1 MDIAGRL
8 QGVLEHVQPEVVFNL
23 GSIPVTTTVVN
34 TWIIMAILLPLAY
47 LLTRRLSI
55 VPRGAQHL
63 LEMVAE
69 FFYDLLESNMGKE
82 GRKYLPLVGTL
93 FIFILFLNLSWL
105 IPGMKP
111 PTTDLS
117 TTVAFAVVTI
127 ILVQLIGIKEQGLWG
142 YIKHFFQPN
151 PFLFP
156 LNLIEELVKPVSLS
170 LRLFANMFGEKTVVA
185 VLFLLIPL
193 FVPVPV
199 QILGI
204 IMGLIQALVFSLL
217 TVVYITSFVQ
227 GH

>member
-1 MDIAGRL
+1 MGFEAL
-8 QGVLEHVQPEVVFNL
+8 QGVLEHVQPSVVFHL
-23 GSIPVTTTVVN
+23 GSIPVTSTVVN
-34 TWIIMAILLPLAY
+34 TWVIMAILLPLAF
-47 LLTRRLSI
+47 LFTRKLSI
-55 VPRGAQHL
+55 VPRGSQHL
-63 LEMVAE
+63 LEMLAD
-69 FFYDLLESNMGKE
+69 FFYDLLETNMGKE

-93 FIFILFLNLSWL
+93 FVFILFLNLSWL
-105 IPGMKP
+105 IPGMRP

-127 ILVQLIGIKEQGLWG
+127 ILVQLIGIKKQGLWG

-156 LNLIEELVKPVSLS
+156 LNVIEELVKPVSLS

-185 VLFLLIPL
+185 VLFALIPFL
-193 FVPVPV
+193 VPTPV
-199 QILGI
+199 MILGV

-217 TVVYITSFVQ
+217 TVVYITSLVQ